1 MKMKSD
7 GIDLLADLNNIA
19 NQLQEELNTLEERGY
34 RKARS
39 EREYKVIARQKALE
53 EKNAGV
59 SVTFISQFIAGE
71 PEVANA
77 KEIRDVE
84 EALYYTSQEKI
95 NVLKLQLR
103 IIDKQID
110 REWSNGGNNF
120 SS

>member
-1 MKMKSD
+1 MKSD
-7 GIDLLADLNNIA
+7 GIDLITQLNEIAGELSRELDL
-19 NQLQEELNTLEERGY
+19 LETRGH
-34 RKARS
+34 RKA
-39 EREYKVIARQKALE
+39 EAEKNYQIIARQKALL

-59 SVTFISQFIAGE
+59 SVTLISQFIKGDI
-71 PEVANA
+71 EVAKA

-110 REWSNGGNNF
+110 REWGNGGNNF
-120 SS
+120 SN

>member
-1 MKMKSD
+1 MKSD
-7 GIDLLADLNNIA
+7 GIDLIADLNNVA
-19 NQLQEELNTLEERGY
+19 DQLKEELNTLEERGY

-39 EREYKVIARQKALE
+39 EREYRVIARQKALA
-53 EKNAGV
+53 EKNGGT
-59 SVTFISQFIAGE
+59 SVTFISQFIAGD

-77 KEIRDVE
+77 KEVRDVE

-120 SS
+120 SD